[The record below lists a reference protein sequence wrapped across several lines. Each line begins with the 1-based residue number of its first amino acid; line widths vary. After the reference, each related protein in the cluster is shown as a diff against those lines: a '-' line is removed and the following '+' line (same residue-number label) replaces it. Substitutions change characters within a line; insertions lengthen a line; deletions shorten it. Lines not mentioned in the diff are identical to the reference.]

1 MTLHEEICAL
11 LVSLSARAEKL
22 IMEVYSAPFDVELK
36 GPGDPVTVADKRANE
51 LIVTELQRA
60 FPGVPI
66 VAEESPKEDYAGY
79 VGAERAFFIDPV
91 DGTNEFVKKTGEFC
105 VMLGYVE
112 HGAPVVGVI
121 GAPVL
126 GLRYE
131 GILGEDRHAKVVAAD
146 GSSKRLAV
154 STADFEQGLAVIS
167 RSHHSATTDA
177 ALDRLRVPGRENY
190 GSAGLK
196 AMRVADGSAFCYLH
210 AGYAGARWDAAAPEA
225 IARAAGAS
233 YTDLHGVHYRY
244 DDAELGN
251 GRGVLALPRHLAA
264 EAQRR
269 LGGRP

>member
-1 MTLHEEICAL
+1 MSTDHEEICKL
-11 LVSLSARAEKL
+11 LLDLSARAEAV
-22 IMEVYSAPFDVELK
+22 IMEVYNAPFSVEFK
-36 GPGDPVTVADKRANE
+36 GPKDPVTLADKRANE
-51 LIVTELQRA
+51 LIVSALSRA

-79 VGAERAFFIDPV
+79 VGAERAFFVDPV

-112 HGAPVVGVI
+112 HGSPVVGVI
-121 GAPVL
+121 GAPIL
-126 GLRYE
+126 GRRYH
-131 GILGEDRHAKVVAAD
+131 GILGEDRHAKVTAAD
-146 GSSKRLAV
+146 GSSKDLAV
-154 STADFEQGLAVIS
+154 THVDFERGLAVIS

-177 ALDRLRVPGRENY
+177 ALDRLGVPGRENY

-244 DDAELGN
+244 DEADLAN
-251 GRGVLALPRHLAA
+251 GRGVLALPMHLAA

-269 LGGRP
+269 LAP